1 MFIHQDI
8 SSLHILHST
17 LYFRNLWLLG
27 LFDQEISSHWW
38 KAIMVNN
45 NRGQN
50 DSRAMD
56 KTQSYLGFP
65 WPTPWMAR
73 HFVYWFTNEEFNSKL
88 NSGCKYGHI
97 TFPALSLRLHVWCKS
112 GRYTTFFDKGGR
124 RELFRYD
131 IMDICLGKKQF
142 CLAPTGNCFKP
153 WMIPYWVHKI
163 IMILWKN
170 TDMSCY
176 KRDKSAILRTY
187 HFDLLRQIEVRLL
200 ELESKS
206 SFSEILPVYMFL
218 AIHTRT
224 LIQDLCCK

>member
-1 MFIHQDI
+1 MAISLFLHWVWDYMYDARVVDI
-8 SSLHILHST
+8 P
-17 LYFRNLWLLG
+17 
-27 LFDQEISSHWW
+27 LFLIR
-38 KAIMVNN
+38 
-45 NRGQN
+45 RG
-50 DSRAMD
+50 R
-56 KTQSYLGFP
+56 
-65 WPTPWMAR
+65 
-73 HFVYWFTNEEFNSKL
+73 
-88 NSGCKYGHI
+88 
-97 TFPALSLRLHVWCKS
+97 
-112 GRYTTFFDKGGR
+112 GG